1 MGIPLYWPLDL
12 AVVNKENEEIM
23 NLFSLE
29 GRVALVTGGGRGIG
43 RGIAEGLAGQG
54 AKVVLAARTRSEL
67 DETAQVIR
75 DKGGDATAYVMDM
88 TDLASVQGG
97 VDAAVETYGQLDI
110 LVNNAGTNVREAFDE
125 VTEEH
130 YDQITN
136 VNQKGLFF
144 LSQYATRHMRPRGAG
159 KIINIG
165 SLTTGIGLQS
175 ISVYTGTKGAV
186 GQLTKVWAVELA
198 PEIQVNAICPGF
210 IRTPLT
216 EKLWSNETMNAWGTN
231 RLPQGRLGTPE
242 DLAGTAC
249 FLASKASDYVTGQ
262 LIYVDG
268 GYMAGERWPLP

>member
-1 MGIPLYWPLDL
+1 MD
-12 AVVNKENEEIM
+12 M
-23 NLFSLE
+23 FSLE
-29 GRVALVTGGGRGIG
+29 GKVALVTGGGRGIG
-43 RGIAEGLAGQG
+43 RGIAEGLAEQG
-54 AKVVLAARTRSEL
+54 ATVVVAARTRSEL
-67 DETAQVIR
+67 DEAAQSIR
-75 DKGGDATAYVMDM
+75 DAGGEAAVYELDM
-88 TDLASVQGG
+88 TDLASVQGA

-110 LVNNAGTNVREAFDE
+110 LVNNAGTNVREPFED

-130 YDQITN
+130 YDLINN

-144 LSQYATRHMRPRGAG
+144 LTQFATRHMRPRGAG

-175 ISVYTGTKGAV
+175 ISVYTGTQGAV

-216 EKLWSNETMNAWGTN
+216 EKLWANETMHEWGTN
-231 RLPQGRLGTPE
+231 RLPNGTIGKPQ

-249 FLASKASDYVTGQ
+249 YLASGASDYVTGQ
-262 LIYVDG
+262 HIYVDG